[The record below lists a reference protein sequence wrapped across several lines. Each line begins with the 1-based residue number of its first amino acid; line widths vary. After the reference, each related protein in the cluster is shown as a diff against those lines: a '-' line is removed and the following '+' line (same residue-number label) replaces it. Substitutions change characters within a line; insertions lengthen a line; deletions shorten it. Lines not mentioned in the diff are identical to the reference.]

1 MTFAELVKALDE
13 ERLNIVVEDGRP
25 KFRGNIEA
33 ARAFLA
39 RYREE
44 LNAYRDLLAHF
55 INTTKDDTQE
65 AREVFASAY
74 EAKQRQEAEE
84 DLRRVPD
91 WLAYNTWYLLL
102 DALSGYIK
110 YGLERYTWAA
120 VIEAVQEGKRNR
132 LELRALERWAE
143 VHRAREA
150 HVSALRFEDPR
161 WEARREELNAEA
173 EKWAW
178 RAWLVLLAAHNRPVG
193 ERLDPWVTISPW
205 AHALAKNG
213 RAWKL
218 AFKNE
223 AA

>member
-1 MTFAELVKALDE
+1 MTFVELVKALDE
-13 ERLNIVVEDGRP
+13 EGLNIVVEDGRP

-39 RYREE
+39 RHREE

-65 AREVFASAY
+65 AREAFASAY

-120 VIEAVQEGKRNR
+120 VIEAVQEGKRKP
-132 LELRALERWAE
+132 LEFRALERWAE

-150 HVSALRFEDPR
+150 HTAVLRFEDPE
-161 WEARREELNAEA
+161 WDTRREELNAEA

-178 RAWLVLLAAHNRPVG
+178 RAWLVLLAAHNPPVA
-193 ERLDPWVTISPW
+193 ERLDPWVNISSW
-205 AHALAKNG
+205 VRILAKNG
-213 RAWKL
+213 RGWKL
-218 AFKNE
+218 TFSSE